1 MEISTSPSSFM
12 ELSVV
17 NFEKDLGIWTTSTLK
32 PSLHCDK
39 ADVNAAKFLGL
50 LKRTFSA
57 ISKDLFIFLYM
68 IYVRP
73 HLEYCVQLWC
83 LFSSAHCYFRKSAK
97 TSD

>member
-1 MEISTSPSSFM
+1 M
-12 ELSVV
+12 

-39 ADVNAAKFLGL
+39 AAAKATKFLGL

-57 ISKDLFIFLYM
+57 ILFIFL
-68 IYVRP
+68 YVRP

-83 LFSSAHCYFRKSAK
+83 PYLARDIDTLEKVQRRATKLVSELALAWQNNLMSR
-97 TSD
+97 D